1 MVLQSGKK
9 KSDFRI
15 NISRKE
21 KKIMKMKRMA
31 AAMLAAMMTVSLAA
45 CGQSGDNTKEA
56 SKKQT
61 KETTKKTER
70 QEADPEEDW
79 EEMQKETATGTE
91 ANDLFKGGACE
102 AAKCG
107 SGLWSCSPAS
117 PSPGGS

>member
-45 CGQSGDNTKEA
+45 CGQSGDNPDQREPPLPA
-56 SKKQT
+56 HR
-61 KETTKKTER
+61 ELPP
-70 QEADPEEDW
+70 ADYR
-79 EEMQKETATGTE
+79 
-91 ANDLFKGGACE
+91 
-102 AAKCG
+102 
-107 SGLWSCSPAS
+107 
-117 PSPGGS
+117 

>member
-21 KKIMKMKRMA
+21 KKNYENEENGGCNA
-31 AAMLAAMMTVSLAA
+31 GSMMTVSLAA

-61 KETTKKTER
+61 KETTKTTER
-70 QEADPEEDW
+70 PELS
-79 EEMQKETATGTE
+79 QKKTGRQ
-91 ANDLFKGGACE
+91 
-102 AAKCG
+102 CG
-107 SGLWSCSPAS
+107 KSLHSEQSSIIC
-117 PSPGGS
+117 